1 MNKKDFSVSIIIP
14 NYNGKE
20 LLARNLPLVINAY
33 HNSQNNISEIVVVDD
48 GSKDNS
54 ASLIKTSFP
63 GVKLIQHTK
72 NRGFSA
78 AVNTGVRTAKG
89 ELVALLNSDVSPSSD
104 FLEKIY
110 PHFKDKDTFGV
121 SLHEQGFGWAK
132 GVFSGGFI
140 VHEPG
145 EEDSQVHRTFW
156 INGGSG
162 VFRRDIWFKLGGLD
176 EKTFFPFYWEDVD
189 LSYRALKRGYKLFWE
204 PDAKVVHQHETTIGK
219 FPASKRNVIQERN
232 QLLFIWKNLTS
243 ARMFR
248 KHLGGLFSRVLRHPG
263 YIRIIL
269 MAILRLPYVLKLRK
283 KLIKQQKVSDEAIFQ
298 FFK

>member
-14 NYNGKE
+14 NYNGEE
-20 LLARNLPLVINAY
+20 LLVRNLPLVINAY
-33 HNSQNNISEIVVVDD
+33 RNPRNNILEIVVVDD

-54 ASLIKTSFP
+54 TSLIKTRFP
-63 GVKLIQHTK
+63 NVKLIQHTK

-78 AVNTGVRTAKG
+78 AINTGVRAAKG

-104 FLEKIY
+104 FLESL
-110 PHFKDKDTFGV
+110 PSHFKDKDTFGV

-145 EEDSQVHRTFW
+145 SEDGLVHRTFW
-156 INGGSG
+156 ISGGSG

-176 EKTFFPFYWEDVD
+176 ERTFSPFYWEDVD
-189 LSYRALKRGYKLFWE
+189 LSYRALKRGYKLYWE
-204 PDAKVVHQHETTIGK
+204 PDAKVIHQHETTIGRMS
-219 FPASKRNVIQERN
+219 ASKRNTVQERN

-248 KHLGGLFSRVLRHPG
+248 KHLGGLFSRALRHSG

-269 MAILRLPYVLKLRK
+269 MAIFRLPYVLKLRR
-283 KLIKQQKVSDEAIFQ
+283 KLVKQQKVSDEAIFQ